1 MSYQYNKSYQ
11 NYMQPNNQNKKMFAL
26 ITGSSRRIGA
36 VIVKNLHASGVDV
49 GIHYNSSKSEAASLC
64 AELNELRPNSASI
77 FPADITLTNQA
88 ENLVEDFI
96 NWSGG
101 MDLLVN
107 NASSFYPT
115 PIGTITEAHWNDLI
129 GTNLKGPL
137 FITQAASKALK
148 KAQGSVINLI
158 DVHTRSP
165 LKDHPA
171 YSSAKAGLK
180 MLTRSLAKDL
190 APEIRVNGISPGAI
204 LWPED
209 GVSEGAKK
217 SILEQIP
224 LNRTGSPQDI
234 ADCVLF
240 LLYQANYIT
249 GQIIAVDGGR
259 SI

>member
-1 MSYQYNKSYQ
+1 MHLKNKER
-11 NYMQPNNQNKKMFAL
+11 KMAAL

-36 VIVKNLHASGVDV
+36 VIVKNLHTSGMDV
-49 GIHYNSSKSEAASLC
+49 GIHYNSSKTEATSLC
-64 AELNELRPNSASI
+64 AELNESRPNSASI
-77 FPADITLTNQA
+77 FSGDITLVNEA
-88 ENLVEDFI
+88 ENLVKDFI
-96 NWSGG
+96 SWSGRI
-101 MDLLVN
+101 DLLIN

-115 PIGTITEAHWNDLI
+115 PIGTITENHWNNLI

-137 FITQAASKALK
+137 FITQAASGALK
-148 KAQGSVINLI
+148 KAHGSVINLI

-165 LKDHPA
+165 LKNHPA

-209 GVSEGAKK
+209 GISEEAKK

-240 LLYQANYIT
+240 LVNQANYIT

-259 SI
+259 SV

>member
-1 MSYQYNKSYQ
+1 MHIKNKER
-11 NYMQPNNQNKKMFAL
+11 KMAAL

-36 VIVKNLHASGVDV
+36 VIVKNLHTSGMDV
-49 GIHYNSSKSEAASLC
+49 GIHYNSSKTEATSLC

-77 FPADITLTNQA
+77 FSGDITLVNET
-88 ENLVEDFI
+88 ENLVKDFI
-96 NWSGG
+96 SWSGRI
-101 MDLLVN
+101 DLLVN

-115 PIGTITEAHWNDLI
+115 PIGTITENHWNDLI

-137 FITQAASKALK
+137 FITQAASDALRKAH
-148 KAQGSVINLI
+148 GSVINLI

-165 LKDHPA
+165 LKNHPA

-209 GVSEGAKK
+209 GISEEAKK

-240 LLYQANYIT
+240 LLNQANYIT

-259 SI
+259 SV

>member
-1 MSYQYNKSYQ
+1 MHINDKE
-11 NYMQPNNQNKKMFAL
+11 KKMTAL

-36 VIVKNLHASGVDV
+36 VIVRNLHASGVDV
-49 GIHYNSSKSEAASLC
+49 GIHYNSSITEATSLC

-77 FPADITLTNQA
+77 FSGDITVVNEA
-88 ENLVEDFI
+88 ENLVKKFI

-101 MDLLVN
+101 IDLLVN

-115 PIGTITEAHWNDLI
+115 PIGEITENDWNDLI

-137 FITQAASKALK
+137 FITQAARDALK
-148 KAQGSVINLI
+148 EAHGSVINLI

-165 LKDHPA
+165 LKNHPT

-209 GVSEGAKK
+209 GMSEEAKK

-224 LNRTGSPQDI
+224 LNRPGSPQDI

-259 SI
+259 SV

>member
-1 MSYQYNKSYQ
+1 MYIINKERE
-11 NYMQPNNQNKKMFAL
+11 MAAL

-36 VIVKNLHASGVDV
+36 VIVKNLHASGMDV
-49 GIHYNSSKSEAASLC
+49 GIHYNSSKTEATSLC

-77 FPADITLTNQA
+77 FSGDITLVNET
-88 ENLVEDFI
+88 ENLVKDFI
-96 NWSGG
+96 SWSGRI
-101 MDLLVN
+101 DLLVN

-115 PIGTITEAHWNDLI
+115 PIGTITENHWNDLI

-137 FITQAASKALK
+137 FITQAASDALRKAH
-148 KAQGSVINLI
+148 GSVINLI

-165 LKDHPA
+165 LKNHPA

-190 APEIRVNGISPGAI
+190 APEFRVYGISPGAI

-209 GVSEGAKK
+209 GICEESKK

-240 LLYQANYIT
+240 LLNQANYIT

-259 SI
+259 SV

>member
-1 MSYQYNKSYQ
+1 
-11 NYMQPNNQNKKMFAL
+11 MQPNNQNKKMFAL

-64 AELNELRPNSASI
+64 AELNELRPHSASI

-180 MLTRSLAKDL
+180 MLTRSLA
-190 APEIRVNGISPGAI
+190 
-204 LWPED
+204 
-209 GVSEGAKK
+209 
-217 SILEQIP
+217 
-224 LNRTGSPQDI
+224 
-234 ADCVLF
+234 
-240 LLYQANYIT
+240 
-249 GQIIAVDGGR
+249 
-259 SI
+259 

>member
-1 MSYQYNKSYQ
+1 MHINDKE
-11 NYMQPNNQNKKMFAL
+11 KKMTAL

-49 GIHYNSSKSEAASLC
+49 GIHYNSSITEATSLC

-77 FPADITLTNQA
+77 FSGDITVVNEA
-88 ENLVEDFI
+88 ENLVKNFI

-101 MDLLVN
+101 IDLLVN

-115 PIGTITEAHWNDLI
+115 PIGEITENDWNDLI

-137 FITQAASKALK
+137 FITQAARDALK
-148 KAQGSVINLI
+148 KAHGSVINLI

-165 LKDHPA
+165 LKNHPT

-209 GVSEGAKK
+209 GMSEEAKK

-224 LNRTGSPQDI
+224 LNRPGSPQDI

-259 SI
+259 SV